1 MADPKCIA
9 SARAQGFLSAA
20 GVGYTAFVNA
30 PPEPRLRAYQR
41 EDFETLYQIDQACYP
56 QGIAYSKQTLRW
68 FLRLP
73 GAECLVAEADG
84 RIAGFLLA
92 ESEGHRAHLITI
104 DVLEAYRRRGIGSR
118 LLRAIEERLAE
129 RGVRRVMLETATD
142 NQAAVAFWQRHGY
155 RTVEV
160 LKRYYLDRLDA
171 YSMQKPL
178 ASPKE
183 T

>member
-1 MADPKCIA
+1 M
-9 SARAQGFLSAA
+9 
-20 GVGYTAFVNA
+20 NA

-129 RGVRRVMLETATD
+129 RGVQRVDIETATD
-142 NQAAVAFWQRHGY
+142 NHAAVAFWQRHGY

-178 ASPKE
+178 PTPKE